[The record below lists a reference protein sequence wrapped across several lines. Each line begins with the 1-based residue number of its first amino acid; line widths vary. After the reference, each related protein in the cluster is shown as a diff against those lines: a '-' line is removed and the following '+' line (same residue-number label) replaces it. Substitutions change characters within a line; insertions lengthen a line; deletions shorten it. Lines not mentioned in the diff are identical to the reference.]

1 MSEIYMMVTVTNRSR
16 AEKFLSF
23 YKERKIEVMLV
34 TLGAGTANSDMLD
47 YFGLETSEK
56 AVIFSF
62 VTDTVWKRIKKD
74 LQKLMQIDI
83 PDRGIAFIIPL
94 SSIGGKREL
103 MFLTE
108 NQNYE
113 KGEETSLKDTTYELL
128 VMIINQGYT
137 DLVMDAARRAGAAG
151 GTVIHAKGTG
161 MERAEQFLGVSLAS
175 EKEMIMVVTKK
186 KQKNDIMKA
195 VMRDAGMESKAKAIV
210 FSLPVTSTAGLRL
223 LEDDTVQET
232 GSAAFR

>member
-23 YKERKIEVMLV
+23 YKERQLEVMLV
-34 TLGAGTANSDMLD
+34 TLGAGTANSEMLD

-62 VTDTVWKRIKKD
+62 VTDGVWKRIKKD
-74 LQKLMQIDI
+74 LQQLMQIDI
-83 PDRGIAFIIPL
+83 PDRGIAFIIPF

-108 NQNYE
+108 NQDYE

-137 DLVMDAARRAGAAG
+137 DLVMDAARSAGAAG

-175 EKEMIMVVTKK
+175 EKEIIMVVARKDR
-186 KQKNDIMKA
+186 KNDIMKA
-195 VMRDAGMESKAKAIV
+195 VMRDAGMDSKAKAIV

-223 LEDDTVQET
+223 LEDE
-232 GSAAFR
+232 AAQ

>member
-1 MSEIYMMVTVTNRSR
+1 MSELYMMVTVTNRSR

-23 YKERKIEVMLV
+23 YREKQLAVMLV
-34 TLGAGTANSDMLD
+34 TLGAGTAGSEMLD
-47 YFGLETSEK
+47 YFGLEISEK

-62 VTDTVWKRIKKD
+62 VTDDTWKHVKKG
-74 LQKLMQIDI
+74 LERRMQIDI
-83 PDRGIAFIIPL
+83 PDRGIAFTVPL
-94 SSIGGKREL
+94 SSIAGKREL

-108 NQNYE
+108 NQKFE

-128 VMIINQGYT
+128 IMITNQGYT
-137 DLVMDAARRAGAAG
+137 NLVMDAARSAGAAG

-175 EKEMIMVVTKK
+175 EKEVIMIVAKK
-186 KQKNDIMKA
+186 KQKNNIMKA
-195 VMRDAGMESKAKAIV
+195 VMRDAGMESRAKTIL

-223 LEDDTVQET
+223 LEDDSTQ
-232 GSAAFR
+232 

>member
-1 MSEIYMMVTVTNRSR
+1 MSEIYMMVTVTNRSLADR
-16 AEKFLSF
+16 FLSY
-23 YKERKIEVMLV
+23 YKEKQLAVLLV
-34 TLGAGTANSDMLD
+34 TLGAGTAGSEMLD
-47 YFGLETSEK
+47 YFGLEQSEK

-62 VTDTVWKRIKKD
+62 VTGEVWDNLKKG
-74 LQKLMQIDI
+74 LQKQMQIDI

-103 MFLTE
+103 LFLTE

-128 VMIINQGYT
+128 IMITNQGYT
-137 DLVMDAARRAGAAG
+137 DMVMDAARSAGAAG

-175 EKEMIMVVTKK
+175 EKEMIMVVAKK
-186 KQKNDIMKA
+186 TQKNDIMKA
-195 VMRDAGMESKAKAIV
+195 VMRDAGMGTKAKAIV

-223 LEDDTVQET
+223 LEDE
-232 GSAAFR
+232 